1 MGLTPG
7 AEIGGYTVVAP
18 LGSGGMGAVYRA
30 VDGGGDAVALKLL
43 HPHIGSDAVAR
54 DRLRREVHALQKLR
68 HPGVAAIL
76 DAEADSTEA
85 FLVTELVAG
94 DNLEEHVRE
103 RGTLDAQQLL
113 DLAEGLLD
121 ALVAVHGAGVVHRDL
136 KPSNVIV
143 GDDGPVLIDFGI
155 AQAAD
160 DSKLTA
166 EGLVLGTPGYLAPE
180 LLDGDEPDAASDF
193 WGWAAVLAFAAT
205 GRDPFGTRP
214 LEAVLAR
221 ARSGQVDLDGLGPLT
236 SSALRRALAPAA
248 ADRISPDD
256 VVAALTVVVAEG
268 EPLADETET
277 AVLVADDVAATTV
290 LAPEPATVA
299 LAPVVAAPRAPAAN
313 DGRTRA
319 FDPTDLAPDE
329 PPDEPLDDEEWED
342 PDGVDWIN
350 DDLDASEEAEP
361 EGSGYERPPAR
372 RRWGTLLAAALLLG
386 SAGALYPGITLVV
399 FVVLVVIVRTAG
411 STVEAMYG
419 RRERV
424 GTRRSD
430 RALATATAPWHLLR
444 SLVGLV
450 PSLVVGAS
458 VVVIVVGVAWWLIG
472 DGRWVVDG
480 SPSGQEPQGVTAS
493 IVVGAIVLLG
503 ASVVWWGPLSLMT
516 RIGAR
521 RVLAVVAPSGTGA
534 LVATVVLLALSAVF
548 IAQLLSGT
556 PITWAPVCPPPSRP
570 ECRALGGEGSTI
582 WKGFRKRGRWRRC
595 GVGRR
600 SNGTWSSSCTGSL
613 ACSAGDEDRGDFATR
628 VIVPP
633 APRAEEFDDVF
644 TDFVR
649 GWCGATIRLCRRA
662 WSSFVEEVP
671 ATATGR

>member
-1 MGLTPG
+1 MGLEPG
-7 AEIGGYTVVAP
+7 TEIGGYTVVAP
-18 LGSGGMGAVYRA
+18 LGSGGMGTVYRA
-30 VDGGGDAVALKLL
+30 VDGGGDAVALKML

-103 RGTLDAQQLL
+103 RGTLDAEQLL
-113 DLAEGLLD
+113 DLAEGLRD

-166 EGLVLGTPGYLAPE
+166 EGMVLGTPGYLAPE
-180 LLDGDEPDAASDF
+180 LLDGDEPDEASDF
-193 WGWAAVLAFAAT
+193 WGWAAILAFAAT

-221 ARSGQVDLDGLGPLT
+221 ARSGDVDLAGLGPLT
-236 SSALRRALAPAA
+236 TAALRRALAPVA
-248 ADRISPDD
+248 ADRTSPDD
-256 VVAALTVVVAEG
+256 VLAALTVVVAEG
-268 EPLADETET
+268 ESIADETDT
-277 AVLVADDVAATTV
+277 AVLVADDLVGTTV

-299 LAPVVAAPRAPAAN
+299 VAASAVPPAVAN
-313 DGRTRA
+313 DGHTRA
-319 FDPTDLAPDE
+319 FDPAALE
-329 PPDEPLDDEEWED
+329 PVGADEEWDEDPED

-350 DDLDASEEAEP
+350 DDLDASEEPEP

-386 SAGALYPGITLVV
+386 SAGALYPGVTLIV
-399 FVVLVVIVRTAG
+399 FAVLVVVVRTVG

-419 RRERV
+419 RRERAGV
-424 GTRRSD
+424 RRSD
-430 RALATATAPWHLLR
+430 RAVAAATLPWHLLR
-444 SLVGLV
+444 SLVGLI

-458 VVVIVVGVAWWLIG
+458 VVVILLGLSWWLIG
-472 DGRWVVDG
+472 DGRWVIGD
-480 SPSGQEPQGVTAS
+480 SPSGQEPQGLTAAILVGS
-493 IVVGAIVLLG
+493 IVLIGA
-503 ASVVWWGPLSLMT
+503 AVVWWGPLSLMT

-521 RVLAVVAPSGTGA
+521 RVLAVVAPGRTGA
-534 LVATVVLLALSAVF
+534 LVATVVLLAASAVF
-548 IAQLLSGT
+548 LAQIFSGSE
-556 PITWAPVCPPPSRP
+556 ITWAPLPTPVLP
-570 ECRALGGEGSTI
+570 
-582 WKGFRKRGRWRRC
+582 
-595 GVGRR
+595 
-600 SNGTWSSSCTGSL
+600 
-613 ACSAGDEDRGDFATR
+613 
-628 VIVPP
+628 
-633 APRAEEFDDVF
+633 
-644 TDFVR
+644 
-649 GWCGATIRLCRRA
+649 
-662 WSSFVEEVP
+662 
-671 ATATGR
+671 